1 MKTILLFIFLSILI
15 TTTKAQLWC
24 TPNSVWHFDTSN
36 PFWDTKYTKHT
47 YLYDTLV
54 GTTIF
59 NKIKT
64 ETHGSN
70 ISGQINNYGY
80 FYTSLQNNV
89 IFFNSTNTNISDSD
103 TLIYFGPIGSKWRCW
118 KSGGTSCAQ
127 SFIEIVDAG
136 TSNIQGQNLIWRKIN
151 YTNYYMFGTTNQS
164 NQTGTDT
171 IFERIGYKH
180 LAFQFLGY
188 CSDVPDVAPSSF
200 RCFSDNQLSINS
212 TSLSCNYTTSI
223 LENKIAENHLV
234 VIPNPAKDY
243 VEIRANE
250 KIITF
255 EVIDIL
261 GKVVL
266 TAPFSNQIDISS
278 LASGLFFITVES
290 NSYKKTIKFIKE

>member
-1 MKTILLFIFLSILI
+1 MKTILLFISLSILI
-15 TTTKAQLWC
+15 SNAKAQLWC
-24 TPNSVWHFDTSN
+24 TQNSVWHFDTSN
-36 PFWDTKYTKHT
+36 PLWDTKYTKQT

-59 NKIKT
+59 NKIKN
-64 ETHGSN
+64 ETHGYN
-70 ISGQINNYGY
+70 INGQINNYSY

-89 IFFNSTNTNISDSD
+89 VFFNSTNTNISDSD
-103 TLIYFGPIGSKWRCW
+103 TLIYFGPIGSKWRCY
-118 KSGGTSCAQ
+118 KNGGTSCAQ

-136 TSNIQGQNLIWRKIN
+136 TSTIQGQNLIWRKIN

-164 NQTGTDT
+164 TQTGTDT

-188 CSDVPDVAPSSF
+188 CSDVPDAVPSSF

-212 TSLSCNYTTSI
+212 TSLTCNYTTSI
-223 LENKIAENHLV
+223 YENRSSENPLV

-243 VEIRANE
+243 VEIRTNE

-261 GKVVL
+261 GNVIL

-290 NSYKKTIKFIKE
+290 KSYKKTIKFIKE